1 MIMLIYNYFVYIIY
15 ITVTSKYITVTS
27 KYITV
32 TSKYVDTKFS
42 AHGEPK

>member
-1 MIMLIYNYFVYIIY
+1 MLIYNYFVYII
-15 ITVTSKYITVTS
+15 YITVTS

>member
-1 MIMLIYNYFVYIIY
+1 MSIQNYFVYII
-15 ITVTSKYITVTS
+15 
-27 KYITV
+27 YITV

>member
-27 KYITV
+27 KY
-32 TSKYVDTKFS
+32 VDTKFS

>member
-1 MIMLIYNYFVYIIY
+1 MLIYNYFVYIIY